1 MGNKDYS
8 KGSSWH
14 KWDLHV
20 HTPYTHLNKEYK
32 CSEEEF
38 IQKLCDSEIDCIG
51 LTNYFKFDEK
61 EFGLKEKIEKKGIK
75 VFYNLEV
82 RLDYQNK
89 EDQCLDFHIIFS
101 DKAKPQEIDNFLRNA
116 DANVDGTEKKLAD
129 LEKDDFDKVVVN
141 FDQLLE
147 CLEKES
153 LKLRGKYLLGF
164 LSRGHGN
171 SRSSSNYKKIANKS
185 HFLIHS
191 SDNQKALKEEQSNL
205 SSDNQKAL
213 KEEQSNLS
221 SDNQKALKEEQSN
234 LSSDNQK
241 ALKEEQSN
249 LSSDNQKAL
258 KEEQSN
264 LKKDREFWLRYNKS
278 LLQSSDAHKEEQ
290 IGKKYTWIKAEKTFE
305 GLKQIIYEP
314 KTRVS
319 IDENKPQDPLY
330 KIDCVGLNF
339 DKEVKTTNEKGDTP
353 FCYAGFNET
362 LFFSPYFTCVIG
374 GRGSGKSTLL
384 QLIASAIKNKSFIKG
399 LKYETI
405 QKYIEIQPDID
416 IVDSVEYLAQ
426 NEVEEFATN
435 VSKFTEAIFNRIDSK
450 SSGKLKELEK
460 QITKGIEKFD
470 EQIRYWQEKTKLE
483 EQLKESKKIRNKYQS
498 IIDAFTDKNYLDKKD
513 KLQAK
518 NQALIDLEQSK
529 KGFLTFI
536 EELKWVVNF
545 NSKENMEEK
554 NSYDKVYNQLKQN
567 ICKELEQ
574 IDINIKNGCFKSDEE
589 NIRTLKTE
597 HEALSQEIEEFLK
610 EKGVSNENIGDI
622 KNANDHLANIK
633 KNIADL
639 EHEIKENANK
649 IKGFS
654 YGDID
659 ENIEEFKKQINK
671 ELNKI
676 NSTFEEISKNHKE
689 VKPITIEYRL
699 NEDVFEGVFEDFDK
713 SVDKDLK
720 IQRHQSKIKE
730 YLKRIELKDVI
741 DMQHAEFIKELDS
754 RIENKKAAFYETM
767 MDVFDREIYFQ
778 IYQLL
783 ILKHLKNVEKYKIFE
798 VRYDKR
804 ALDETSFGQKCTA
817 VLVVLLSLGNNPIII
832 DEPEAHL
839 DSALIAK
846 YLVTLIKERK
856 QERQIIFATHNANFV
871 LNADAELIIQLKNEN
886 NKIVARSFMI
896 ESDEYKEN
904 LLKLEG
910 GEKAFKDR
918 ERKYGITK
926 DKN

>member
-1 MGNKDYS
+1 M
-8 KGSSWH
+8 
-14 KWDLHV
+14 
-20 HTPYTHLNKEYK
+20 
-32 CSEEEF
+32 
-38 IQKLCDSEIDCIG
+38 
-51 LTNYFKFDEK
+51 
-61 EFGLKEKIEKKGIK
+61 
-75 VFYNLEV
+75 
-82 RLDYQNK
+82 
-89 EDQCLDFHIIFS
+89 DFHIIFS
-101 DKAKPQEIDNFLRNA
+101 DKVTQQEIDNFLRNA
-116 DANVDGTEKKLAD
+116 DASVGGTEKKLAD
-129 LEKDDFDKVVVN
+129 LEKDDFDKAVVN

-171 SRSSSNYKKIANKS
+171 SRSSSNDKKITNKS

-191 SDNQKALKEEQSNL
+191 SNDQE
-205 SSDNQKAL
+205 
-213 KEEQSNLS
+213 
-221 SDNQKALKEEQSN
+221 
-234 LSSDNQK
+234 
-241 ALKEEQSN
+241 
-249 LSSDNQKAL
+249 
-258 KEEQSN
+258 N
-264 LKKDREFWLRYNKS
+264 LKKDREFWLEYNKP

-290 IGKKYTWIKAEKTFE
+290 IGNKYTWIKAEKTFE
-305 GLKQIIYEP
+305 GLKQIVCEP

-330 KIDCVGLNF
+330 KIDYVGLHF
-339 DKEVKTTNEKGDTP
+339 DGEVKITNEKGEIP

-384 QLIASAIKNKSFIKG
+384 QLIASAIKNKSFVKG
-399 LKYETI
+399 LEFETK
-405 QKYIEIQPDID
+405 KYIEIQPDID

-435 VSKFTEAIFNRIDSK
+435 VSKFTEAIFNRMDSK

-470 EQIRYWQEKTKLE
+470 EQIACWQEKTKLE
-483 EQLKESKKIRNKYQS
+483 KQLKESEKIRKKYQNV
-498 IIDAFTDKNYLDKKD
+498 INTFTDKDYLDKKG
-513 KLQAK
+513 KLQK
-518 NQALIDLEQSK
+518 TREALIDLRQSK
-529 KGFLTFI
+529 EGFLTFI
-536 EELKWVVNF
+536 KELKRVVNF
-545 NSKENMEEK
+545 ESKENYGRK
-554 NSYDKVYNQLKQN
+554 NSYDKVYNQLKQD

-574 IDINIKNGCFKSDEE
+574 IDINIKNGCFKSEDE
-589 NIRTLKTE
+589 NIMTLETE
-597 HEALSQEIEEFLK
+597 HEALSQEIGEFLK
-610 EKGVSNENIGDI
+610 EKGVSDENIGDI
-622 KNANDHLANIK
+622 RNANYHLANEK
-633 KNIADL
+633 MNIVDL
-639 EHEIKENANK
+639 EREIEEIANK
-649 IKGFS
+649 IEGFS

-659 ENIEEFKKQINK
+659 ENIEKFKNQINE

-676 NSTFEEISKNHKE
+676 NSVFEEISKNHKE

-713 SVDKDLK
+713 LVDKGFN
-720 IQRHQSKIKE
+720 IQKHQSKIKE
-730 YLKRIELKDVI
+730 YLKGIELKDII
-741 DMQHAEFIKELDS
+741 DVQCAEFIEKLDS
-754 RIENKKAAFYETM
+754 LIENKKAAFYETM
-767 MDVFDREIYFQ
+767 MDVFNREIHFQ
-778 IYQLL
+778 IYRLL
-783 ILKHLKNVEKYKIFE
+783 ILKHLRNVEKYKIFE

-804 ALDETSFGQKCTA
+804 ALNETSFGQRCTA

-886 NKIVARSFMI
+886 NKIIAQSFTI
-896 ESDEYKEN
+896 ESDGYRDD

-910 GEKAFKDR
+910 GEEAFKNR
-918 ERKYGITK
+918 ARKYGITK

>member
-1 MGNKDYS
+1 MGNKDHS

-14 KWDLHV
+14 KWDLHA
-20 HTPYTHLNKEYK
+20 HTPYTHLNKAYQ
-32 CSEEEF
+32 CSEEKF
-38 IQKLCDSEIDCIG
+38 IQKLCDSKIDCIG
-51 LTNYFKFDEK
+51 LTNYFKFNEK
-61 EFGLKEKIEKKGIK
+61 EFELKEKIEKRGIK

-101 DKAKPQEIDNFLRNA
+101 DKVTQQEIDNFLRNA
-116 DANVDGTEKKLAD
+116 DANVGGTEKKLAD
-129 LEKDDFDKVVVN
+129 LEKDDFDKAVVN

-164 LSRGHGN
+164 LSRGHGS
-171 SRSSSNYKKIANKS
+171 SRSSSNYEKIVKKV

-191 SDNQKALKEEQSNL
+191 SNNQE
-205 SSDNQKAL
+205 
-213 KEEQSNLS
+213 
-221 SDNQKALKEEQSN
+221 
-234 LSSDNQK
+234 
-241 ALKEEQSN
+241 
-249 LSSDNQKAL
+249 
-258 KEEQSN
+258 N
-264 LKKDREFWLRYNKS
+264 LKKDREFWLKYNKP
-278 LLQSSDAHKEEQ
+278 LTQSSDAHKEGS
-290 IGKKYTWIKAEKTFE
+290 IGEKYTWIKAEKTFE

-314 KTRVS
+314 ETRVS
-319 IDENKPQDPLY
+319 IGEEKSQDPLY
-330 KIDCVGLNF
+330 KIDSVGLNF
-339 DKEVKTTNEKGDTP
+339 DEEVKTTNEQDDTP

-362 LFFSPYFTCVIG
+362 LFFSPNFTCVIG

-384 QLIASAIKNKSFIKG
+384 QLIASAIKNKSFVKG
-399 LKYETI
+399 LKHETI

-416 IVDSVEYLAQ
+416 IMDSVEYLAQ

-460 QITKGIEKFD
+460 QIKESIEKFD

-483 EQLKESKKIRNKYQS
+483 EQLKESEKIRKKYQS

-518 NQALIDLEQSK
+518 HQSLIDLKQSK
-529 KGFLTFI
+529 EGFWTFI
-536 EELKWVVNF
+536 KELKRVVNF
-545 NSKENMEEK
+545 DSKENMEEK
-554 NSYDKVYNQLKQN
+554 NSYDKVYNQLKQD
-567 ICKELEQ
+567 ICKKLEE
-574 IDINIKNGCFKSDEE
+574 IDADIENGHFKSDEE
-589 NIRTLKTE
+589 NIEKLESEHQTL
-597 HEALSQEIEEFLK
+597 LQEIGEFLK
-610 EKGVSNENIGDI
+610 EKGVSDESIGDI
-622 KNANDHLANIK
+622 RNANDHLANIK
-633 KNIADL
+633 MDINDL
-639 EHEIKENANK
+639 KHEIKENANK
-649 IKGFS
+649 IENFS

-659 ENIEEFKKQINK
+659 KNIEEFKDQINEK
-671 ELNKI
+671 LSKI
-676 NSTFEEISKNHKE
+676 NSAFEEISKNHKE

-699 NEDVFEGVFEDFDK
+699 NEDIFEEVFEDFDK
-713 SVDKDLK
+713 LVDKDFK
-720 IQRHQSKIKE
+720 IQKHQSKIKE
-730 YLKRIELKDVI
+730 YLKEIGLKDI
-741 DMQHAEFIKELDS
+741 INKQHAEFIEELYNSID
-754 RIENKKAAFYETM
+754 NKKAAFYETM
-767 MDVFDREIYFQ
+767 KDIFDREIHFQ
-778 IYQLL
+778 IYRLL
-783 ILKHLKNVEKYKIFE
+783 ILKHLRNVEKYKIFE

-804 ALDETSFGQKCTA
+804 VLNKTSFGQKCTA

-839 DSALIAK
+839 DSTLIAN
-846 YLVTLIKERK
+846 YLVTLIKK
-856 QERQIIFATHNANFV
+856 QKQKRQIIFATHNANFV

-886 NKIVARSFMI
+886 NKIVAQSFMI
-896 ESDEYKEN
+896 ESDAYRDD

>member
-1 MGNKDYS
+1 MSDKDRS

-20 HTPYTHLNKEYK
+20 HTPYTYLNKAYQ
-32 CSEEEF
+32 CCEEEF
-38 IQKLCDSEIDCIG
+38 IQKLCDSQIDCIG
-51 LTNYFKFDEK
+51 LTNYFKFNEK
-61 EFGLKEKIEKKGIK
+61 EFDLKEKIEKKDIK

-101 DKAKPQEIDNFLRNA
+101 DKVTQQEIDNFLRNA
-116 DANVDGTEKKLAD
+116 DASVGGIEKKLAN
-129 LEKDDFDKVVVN
+129 LEKDDFDKAVVN

-171 SRSSSNYKKIANKS
+171 SRSSSNYKKIVKKA

-191 SDNQKALKEEQSNL
+191 SNDQE
-205 SSDNQKAL
+205 
-213 KEEQSNLS
+213 
-221 SDNQKALKEEQSN
+221 
-234 LSSDNQK
+234 
-241 ALKEEQSN
+241 
-249 LSSDNQKAL
+249 
-258 KEEQSN
+258 N
-264 LKKDREFWLRYNKS
+264 LKKDREFWLEYNKP

-290 IGKKYTWIKAEKTFE
+290 IGNKYTWIKAEKTFE
-305 GLKQIIYEP
+305 GLKQIVYEP

-330 KIDCVGLNF
+330 KIDSVGLNF
-339 DKEVKTTNEKGDTP
+339 DEEVKITNEQGETP
-353 FCYAGFNET
+353 FCYVGFNET

-384 QLIASAIKNKSFIKG
+384 QLIASAIKNKSFVKG
-399 LKYETI
+399 LKHETI
-405 QKYIEIQPDID
+405 QKYIKIQPDID

-435 VSKFTEAIFNRIDSK
+435 VSKFTEAIFNRMDSN
-450 SSGKLKELEK
+450 SSGTLKELEK

-470 EQIRYWQEKTKLE
+470 EQIAYWQEKTKLE
-483 EQLKESKKIRNKYQS
+483 EQLKENKRIRKKYQS
-498 IIDAFTDKNYLDKKD
+498 IIDAFTDKNYLDKKGE
-513 KLQAK
+513 LQK
-518 NQALIDLEQSK
+518 KHKVLIDLEQSK
-529 KGFLTFI
+529 VGFWTFVK
-536 EELKWVVNF
+536 ELKRVVNF

-567 ICKELEQ
+567 ICKELEE
-574 IDINIKNGCFKSDEE
+574 IDKHIKNGYFNSEDEKT
-589 NIRTLKTE
+589 RTLE
-597 HEALSQEIEEFLK
+597 SEREVLRQEIGEFLK
-610 EKGVSNENIGDI
+610 EKGVSDENIEDI
-622 KNANDHLANIK
+622 RNANDHLANIK
-633 KNIADL
+633 KNIDDL

-659 ENIEEFKKQINK
+659 ENIEEFKNQINK

-676 NSTFEEISKNHKE
+676 NSTFEKISKNHKE
-689 VKPITIEYRL
+689 VKPITIKYRL

-713 SVDKDLK
+713 LVDKGFN

-730 YLKRIELKDVI
+730 YLKGIELKDII
-741 DMQHAEFIKELDS
+741 DVQCAEFIEKLDS
-754 RIENKKAAFYETM
+754 LIENKKAAFYETM
-767 MDVFDREIYFQ
+767 MDVFNREIHFQ
-778 IYQLL
+778 IYRLL
-783 ILKHLKNVEKYKIFE
+783 ILKHLRNVEKYKIFE

-804 ALDETSFGQKCTA
+804 ALNETSFGQRCTA

-886 NKIVARSFMI
+886 NKIIAQSFTI
-896 ESDEYKEN
+896 ESDRYRDD

-910 GEKAFKDR
+910 GEEAFKNR

>member
-1 MGNKDYS
+1 MGNKDHS

-14 KWDLHV
+14 KWDLHA
-20 HTPYTHLNKEYK
+20 HTPYTHLNKAYQ
-32 CSEEEF
+32 CCEEEF
-38 IQKLCDSEIDCIG
+38 IQKLCDSKIDCIG
-51 LTNYFKFDEK
+51 LTNYFKFNEK
-61 EFGLKEKIEKKGIK
+61 EFELKEKIEKRGIK

-101 DKAKPQEIDNFLRNA
+101 DKVTQQEIDNFLRNA
-116 DANVDGTEKKLAD
+116 DANVGGTEKKLAD
-129 LEKDDFDKVVVN
+129 LEKDDFDKAVVN

-164 LSRGHGN
+164 LSRGHGS
-171 SRSSSNYKKIANKS
+171 SRSSSNYEKIVKKV

-191 SDNQKALKEEQSNL
+191 SNKQE
-205 SSDNQKAL
+205 
-213 KEEQSNLS
+213 
-221 SDNQKALKEEQSN
+221 
-234 LSSDNQK
+234 
-241 ALKEEQSN
+241 
-249 LSSDNQKAL
+249 
-258 KEEQSN
+258 N
-264 LKKDREFWLRYNKS
+264 LKKDREFWLKYNKP
-278 LLQSSDAHKEEQ
+278 LIQSSDAHEEEQ
-290 IGKKYTWIKAEKTFE
+290 IGKRYTWIKAEKTFE

-314 KTRVS
+314 ETRVS
-319 IDENKPQDPLY
+319 IGEEKPQDPLY
-330 KIDCVGLNF
+330 KIDSVGLNF
-339 DKEVKTTNEKGDTP
+339 DEEVKTTNEQDDTP

-362 LFFSPYFTCVIG
+362 LFFSPNFTCVIG

-384 QLIASAIKNKSFIKG
+384 QLIASAIKNKSFVKG
-399 LKYETI
+399 LKHETI

-416 IVDSVEYLAQ
+416 IMDSVEYLAQ
-426 NEVEEFATN
+426 NEIEEFATN

-450 SSGKLKELEK
+450 SSGKPKELEK

-470 EQIRYWQEKTKLE
+470 EQIAYWQEKNKLE
-483 EQLKESKKIRNKYQS
+483 EQLKESEKIRKKYQS
-498 IIDAFTDKNYLDKKD
+498 IVDAFTDKDYLDKKA

-518 NQALIDLEQSK
+518 YQSLIDLKQSK
-529 KGFLTFI
+529 EGFWTFI
-536 EELKWVVNF
+536 KELKRVVNF
-545 NSKENMEEK
+545 DSKENMEEK
-554 NSYDKVYNQLKQN
+554 NSYDKVYNQLKQD

-597 HEALSQEIEEFLK
+597 HEALSQEIGEFLK
-610 EKGVSNENIGDI
+610 EKGVSDENIEDI
-622 KNANDHLANIK
+622 RNANDHLESTK
-633 KNIADL
+633 KNIDDL
-639 EHEIKENANK
+639 EHEIKEIDNK

-659 ENIEEFKKQINK
+659 KNIEEFKDQINEK
-671 ELNKI
+671 LSKI
-676 NSTFEEISKNHKE
+676 NSAFEEISKNHKE

-699 NEDVFEGVFEDFDK
+699 NEYIFEEVFEDFDK
-713 SVDKDLK
+713 LVDKDFK
-720 IQRHQSKIKE
+720 IQKHQSKIKE
-730 YLKRIELKDVI
+730 YLKEIGLKDI
-741 DMQHAEFIKELDS
+741 INKQHAEFIEELYNSID
-754 RIENKKAAFYETM
+754 NKKAAFYETM
-767 MDVFDREIYFQ
+767 KDIFDREIHFQ
-778 IYQLL
+778 IYRLL
-783 ILKHLKNVEKYKIFE
+783 ILKHLRNVEKYKIFE

-804 ALDETSFGQKCTA
+804 ALNETSFGQKCTA

-839 DSALIAK
+839 DSTLIANYLVALIK
-846 YLVTLIKERK
+846 K
-856 QERQIIFATHNANFV
+856 QKQKRQIIFATHNANFV

-886 NKIVARSFMI
+886 NKIVAQSFMI
-896 ESDEYKEN
+896 ESDAYKED

-926 DKN
+926 DKTKNKE

>member
-1 MGNKDYS
+1 MSDKDYS
-8 KGSSWH
+8 KGSSWY

-20 HTPYTHLNKEYK
+20 HTPYTNLKNEYK

-38 IQKLCDSEIDCIG
+38 IQKLCDSQIDCIG
-51 LTNYFKFDEK
+51 LTNYFKFNEK
-61 EFGLKEKIEKKGIK
+61 EFDLKEKIEKKGIK

-101 DKAKPQEIDNFLRNA
+101 DKVTQQEIDNFLRNA
-116 DANVDGTEKKLAD
+116 DANVGGIEKQLAD
-129 LEKDDFDKVVVN
+129 LEKDDFDKAVVN

-171 SRSSSNYKKIANKS
+171 SRSSSNDKKIANKS

-191 SDNQKALKEEQSNL
+191 SDSQQ
-205 SSDNQKAL
+205 
-213 KEEQSNLS
+213 
-221 SDNQKALKEEQSN
+221 
-234 LSSDNQK
+234 
-241 ALKEEQSN
+241 
-249 LSSDNQKAL
+249 
-258 KEEQSN
+258 N
-264 LKKDREFWLRYNKS
+264 LKKDKEFWLKHNKP

-314 KTRVS
+314 ETRVS

-339 DKEVKTTNEKGDTP
+339 DEAVKITNEKGEIP

-384 QLIASAIKNKSFIKG
+384 QLIASAIKEESFVKG
-399 LKYETI
+399 LKHETI
-405 QKYIEIQPDID
+405 KKYIEIQSNIN

-470 EQIRYWQEKTKLE
+470 EQIAYWQEKTKLE
-483 EQLKESKKIRNKYQS
+483 EQLKESEKIRKKYQS

-518 NQALIDLEQSK
+518 RQVLIDLEQSK
-529 KGFLTFI
+529 VGFWTFI
-536 EELKWVVNF
+536 EELKRVVNF
-545 NSKENMEEK
+545 NSKENMKEK

-597 HEALSQEIEEFLK
+597 HEALSQEIGEFLK
-610 EKGVSNENIGDI
+610 EKGVSDENIGDI
-622 KNANDHLANIK
+622 RNANYHLANIK
-633 KNIADL
+633 MDIDDL
-639 EHEIKENANK
+639 EREMKEIANK

-659 ENIEEFKKQINK
+659 KNIEEFKQQINE
-671 ELNKI
+671 ELGKI

-689 VKPITIEYRL
+689 VKPITIKYRL

-713 SVDKDLK
+713 LVDKGFN

-730 YLKRIELKDVI
+730 YLKEIELKDII
-741 DMQHAEFIKELDS
+741 DMQHADFIERLDS
-754 RIENKKAAFYETM
+754 LIENKKAAFYETM
-767 MDVFDREIYFQ
+767 KDIFDREIHFQ
-778 IYQLL
+778 IYRLL
-783 ILKHLKNVEKYKIFE
+783 ILKHLRNVEKYKIFE

-804 ALDETSFGQKCTA
+804 ALNETSFGQKCTA

-886 NKIVARSFMI
+886 NEIVAQSFTI
-896 ESDEYKEN
+896 ESNEYKED

-918 ERKYGITK
+918 ERKYGIIK

>member
-1 MGNKDYS
+1 MGNKDRS

-14 KWDLHV
+14 KWDLHA
-20 HTPYTHLNKEYK
+20 HTPYTNLNKEYK

-38 IQKLCDSEIDCIG
+38 IQKLCDSQIDCIG
-51 LTNYFKFDEK
+51 LTNYFKFNEK
-61 EFGLKEKIEKKGIK
+61 EFDLKEKIEKKGIK

-101 DKAKPQEIDNFLRNA
+101 DKVTQQEIDNFLRNA
-116 DANVDGTEKKLAD
+116 DASVGGIEKKLAN
-129 LEKDDFDKVVVN
+129 LEKDDFDKAVVN

-171 SRSSSNYKKIANKS
+171 SRSSSNYKKIVKKA

-191 SDNQKALKEEQSNL
+191 SNDQE
-205 SSDNQKAL
+205 
-213 KEEQSNLS
+213 
-221 SDNQKALKEEQSN
+221 
-234 LSSDNQK
+234 
-241 ALKEEQSN
+241 
-249 LSSDNQKAL
+249 
-258 KEEQSN
+258 N
-264 LKKDREFWLRYNKS
+264 LKKDREFWLEYNKP

-290 IGKKYTWIKAEKTFE
+290 IGNKYIWIKAEKTFE
-305 GLKQIIYEP
+305 GLKQIVYEP

-330 KIDCVGLNF
+330 KIDYVRLHF
-339 DKEVKTTNEKGDTP
+339 DGEVKITNEKGEIP

-384 QLIASAIKNKSFIKG
+384 QLIASAIKNKSFVKG
-399 LKYETI
+399 LELETK
-405 QKYIEIQPDID
+405 KYIEIQPDID

-435 VSKFTEAIFNRIDSK
+435 VSKFTEAIFNRMDSK

-470 EQIRYWQEKTKLE
+470 EQIACWQEKTKLE
-483 EQLKESKKIRNKYQS
+483 KQLKESEKIRKKYQN
-498 IIDAFTDKNYLDKKD
+498 IINTFTDKNYLDKKR
-513 KLQAK
+513 QIAK
-518 NQALIDLEQSK
+518 TREALIDLKQSK
-529 KGFLTFI
+529 EGFLTFI
-536 EELKWVVNF
+536 KELKRVVNF
-545 NSKENMEEK
+545 ESKENMEEK
-554 NSYDKVYNQLKQN
+554 NSYDKVYNQLEQD
-567 ICKELEQ
+567 ICKKIEE
-574 IDINIKNGCFKSDEE
+574 IDADIKNGCFKSDEE
-589 NIRTLKTE
+589 KIEKLESEHQTL
-597 HEALSQEIEEFLK
+597 LQEIGEFLK
-610 EKGVSNENIGDI
+610 EKGVSDESIGDI
-622 KNANDHLANIK
+622 RNANYHLANIK
-633 KNIADL
+633 MDIADL
-639 EHEIKENANK
+639 KRERKENANK
-649 IKGFS
+649 IEGFS
-654 YGDID
+654 YEDMD
-659 ENIEEFKKQINK
+659 KNIKEFKNQINE

-676 NSTFEEISKNHKE
+676 NSVFEEISKNHKE

-713 SVDKDLK
+713 LVDKGFN

-730 YLKRIELKDVI
+730 YLKGIELKDII
-741 DMQHAEFIKELDS
+741 DVQCAEFIEKLDS
-754 RIENKKAAFYETM
+754 LIENKKAAFYETM
-767 MDVFDREIYFQ
+767 MDVFNREIHFQ
-778 IYQLL
+778 IYRLL
-783 ILKHLKNVEKYKIFE
+783 ILKHLRNVEKYKIFE

-804 ALDETSFGQKCTA
+804 ALNETSFGQRCTA

-886 NKIVARSFMI
+886 NKIIAQSFTI
-896 ESDEYKEN
+896 ESDGYRDD

-910 GEKAFKDR
+910 GEEAFKNR

>member
-1 MGNKDYS
+1 MGNKDRS

-14 KWDLHV
+14 KWDLHA
-20 HTPYTHLNKEYK
+20 HTPYTNLNKEYK

-38 IQKLCDSEIDCIG
+38 IQKLCDSQIDCIG
-51 LTNYFKFDEK
+51 LTNYFKFNEK
-61 EFGLKEKIEKKGIK
+61 EFDLKEKIEKKGIK

-101 DKAKPQEIDNFLRNA
+101 DKVTQQEIDNFLRNA
-116 DANVDGTEKKLAD
+116 DASVGGIEKKLAN
-129 LEKDDFDKVVVN
+129 LEKDDFDKAVVN

-171 SRSSSNYKKIANKS
+171 SRSSSNYKKIVKKA

-191 SDNQKALKEEQSNL
+191 SNDQE
-205 SSDNQKAL
+205 
-213 KEEQSNLS
+213 
-221 SDNQKALKEEQSN
+221 
-234 LSSDNQK
+234 
-241 ALKEEQSN
+241 
-249 LSSDNQKAL
+249 
-258 KEEQSN
+258 N
-264 LKKDREFWLRYNKS
+264 LKKDREFWLEYNKP

-290 IGKKYTWIKAEKTFE
+290 IGNKYTWIKAEKTFE
-305 GLKQIIYEP
+305 GLKQIVYEP

-339 DKEVKTTNEKGDTP
+339 DKAVKIANEKGDTP

-384 QLIASAIKNKSFIKG
+384 QLIASAIKNKSFVKG
-399 LKYETI
+399 LELETK
-405 QKYIEIQPDID
+405 KYIEIQPDID

-435 VSKFTEAIFNRIDSK
+435 VSKFTEAIFNRMDSK

-470 EQIRYWQEKTKLE
+470 EQIACWQEKTKLE
-483 EQLKESKKIRNKYQS
+483 KQLKESEKIRKKYQN
-498 IIDAFTDKNYLDKKD
+498 IINTFTDKNYLDKKR
-513 KLQAK
+513 QIAK
-518 NQALIDLEQSK
+518 TREALIDLKQSK
-529 KGFLTFI
+529 EGFLTFI
-536 EELKWVVNF
+536 KELKRVVNF
-545 NSKENMEEK
+545 ESKENMEEK
-554 NSYDKVYNQLKQN
+554 NSYDKVYNQLEQD
-567 ICKELEQ
+567 ICKKIEE
-574 IDINIKNGCFKSDEE
+574 IDADIKNGCFKSDEE
-589 NIRTLKTE
+589 KIEKLESEHQTL
-597 HEALSQEIEEFLK
+597 LQEIGEFLK
-610 EKGVSNENIGDI
+610 EKGVSDESIGDI
-622 KNANDHLANIK
+622 RNANYHLANIK
-633 KNIADL
+633 MDIADL
-639 EHEIKENANK
+639 KRERKENANK
-649 IKGFS
+649 IEGFS
-654 YGDID
+654 YEDMD
-659 ENIEEFKKQINK
+659 KNIKEFKNQINE

-676 NSTFEEISKNHKE
+676 NSVFEEISKNHKE

-713 SVDKDLK
+713 LVDKGFN

-730 YLKRIELKDVI
+730 YLKGIELKDII
-741 DMQHAEFIKELDS
+741 DVQCTEFIEKLDS
-754 RIENKKAAFYETM
+754 LIENKKAAFYETM
-767 MDVFDREIYFQ
+767 MDVFNREIHFQ
-778 IYQLL
+778 IYRLL
-783 ILKHLKNVEKYKIFE
+783 ILKHLRNVEKYKIFE

-804 ALDETSFGQKCTA
+804 ALNETSFGQRCTA

-886 NKIVARSFMI
+886 NKIIAQSFTI
-896 ESDEYKEN
+896 ESDGYRDD

-910 GEKAFKDR
+910 GEEAFKNR